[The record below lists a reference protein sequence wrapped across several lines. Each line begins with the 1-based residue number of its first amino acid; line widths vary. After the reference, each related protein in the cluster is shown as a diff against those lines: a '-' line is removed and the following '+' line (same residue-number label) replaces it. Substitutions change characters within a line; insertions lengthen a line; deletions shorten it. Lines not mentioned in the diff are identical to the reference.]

1 METKV
6 HHSST
11 SKATSITLQTKG
23 VSYITIDILPIS
35 KDSTI
40 SEKEKQI
47 IHIAV
52 LNFISLIS
60 ALVSQQGA
68 VSNPLSETDKD
79 NIGYE
84 VFLQSSDK
92 EDEKEFIRRT
102 TNQIDMFLKMT
113 GVPYSVEITN

>member
-1 METKV
+1 M
-6 HHSST
+6 
-11 SKATSITLQTKG
+11 
-23 VSYITIDILPIS
+23 SYITIDILPIS

>member
-23 VSYITIDILPIS
+23 VGYITIDILPIS